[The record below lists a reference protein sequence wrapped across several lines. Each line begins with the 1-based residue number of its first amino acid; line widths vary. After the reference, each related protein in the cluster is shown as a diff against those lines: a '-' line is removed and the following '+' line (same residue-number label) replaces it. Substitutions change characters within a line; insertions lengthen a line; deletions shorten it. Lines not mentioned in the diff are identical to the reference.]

1 MTAMRDGII
10 ALDFGGTK
18 LAAGIADRDG
28 QWVDVQRR
36 PTPADAHTSID
47 VMRDMISGMV
57 REHHMTPGAI
67 GVSFG
72 GHVDTTTGVVRRSM
86 QVPGW
91 DNVPLGR
98 ILSEA
103 FNAPTTIYDDA
114 TGGAIGEWAAGAG
127 KGLSDLAY
135 ITISTGV
142 GGGLIL
148 NGEPYEGATGF
159 AGEFGHLPVQ
169 NASGLCTC
177 GLRGC
182 LESEASGPA
191 IARKAQALLDRGERS
206 ILRSDG
212 ATVTAEAVSFAA
224 ARDDAVAVRVLE
236 DAGRAIGLFVSILV
250 IALEVQAVI
259 IGGGVAHAAEPLW
272 TSLRDAVVAPLRM
285 DRWVR
290 VGPAKHI
297 DEAPLY
303 GARAVALEI
312 AHGGG
317 AGGGS

>member
-1 MTAMRDGII
+1 MKDGII

-18 LAAGIADRDG
+18 LAAGIADREG
-28 QWVDVQRR
+28 QWIDIRRR
-36 PTPADAHTSID
+36 PTPGDAHTSID
-47 VMRDMISGMV
+47 LIRDMISGML
-57 REHHMTPGAI
+57 EEYELTPCAI

-98 ILSEA
+98 ILNEA
-103 FNAPTTIYDDA
+103 FNAPTTIYNDA

-191 IARKAQALLDRGERS
+191 IARKAQALIDRGEPS
-206 ILRSDG
+206 LLNFDG
-212 ATVTAEAVSFAA
+212 ATLTAETVSFAA
-224 ARDDAVAVRVLE
+224 GRRDPVAVRVLQE
-236 DAGRAIGLFVSILV
+236 AGRAIGQIVSILV
-250 IALEVQAVI
+250 IALDVQAVI

-272 TSLRDAVVAPLRM
+272 TSLRDSVVAPLRM

-303 GARAVALEI
+303 GARAIALEL
-312 AHGGG
+312 AQDAG
-317 AGGGS
+317 AISSGS